1 MPSGLSPDCL
11 AFVARALDEVNNVEH
26 RKTLS
31 SLQARLI
38 QRHASVLDSLAYI
51 SVSQTK
57 QVVAVGAK
65 LVNGDGHVVVLVAE
79 NGSPVPGLL
88 EHLRDILNRLK
99 RINAERPPM
108 HRVEGYLSKAESTFE
123 REIADLEV
131 AILKYSWPQLRHRVK
146 KRHENF
152 IETAHDICGS
162 PAQER
167 TDLDDYEQDLL
178 ARLQASP
185 ALDHDTLRTIAHDIK
200 TLAAVLE
207 LDASDELAKS
217 IRTNLAG
224 SLILY
229 RRFHTSI
236 ETFELW
242 NKYSRSR
249 LEHKNAVVKKQPDVL
264 RWLGK
269 IVATRGHFLR
279 IADIATSWTFPQL
292 LLQNAQVQG
301 VQPPSPRP
309 ISLDTHS
316 MNQILED
323 AGCEVEQGSDSDN
336 AVRQFMEML
345 ETTHHESM
353 TDGKLEL
360 TSPTPHCECQLLANL
375 HNHPSIPYIGLS
387 KLPCSFC
394 DLFFTAY
401 RDATNTEM
409 YTRAT
414 HNQTVAWAHP
424 TLVEDL
430 ACDAD
435 IREAVTLKLLARIR
449 KGWDEYR
456 RSLPDSAD
464 SPSGT
469 HRYTRPVQTRAL
481 GSGDGLVARK
491 RVTVNR
497 SVI

>member
-1 MPSGLSPDCL
+1 MTGSGLSPDCL
-11 AFVARALDEVNNVEH
+11 AFVARALDEANHVEH

-79 NGSPVPGLL
+79 NGVPVPGLL

-99 RINAERPPM
+99 RINAERPPT
-108 HRVEGYLSKAESTFE
+108 HRVEGFLSKAESTFE

-167 TDLDDYEQDLL
+167 TDLDEYEQALL
-178 ARLQASP
+178 ARLQASA
-185 ALDHDTLRTIAHDIK
+185 ALDHDTLRTIATDIK

-224 SLILY
+224 SLIFY
-229 RRFHTSI
+229 RRFHSNI
-236 ETFELW
+236 ELFELW

-249 LEHKNAVVKKQPDVL
+249 LEHKNTVVKKQPDVL

-279 IADIATSWTFPQL
+279 IADIATSWTFPRL

-301 VQPPSPRP
+301 VQAPSPRP
-309 ISLDTHS
+309 ISLDTES
-316 MNQILED
+316 MNQILEA
-323 AGCEVEQGSDSDN
+323 AGCEVELADK
-336 AVRQFMEML
+336 AVRQFMDLL

-353 TDGKLEL
+353 LL
-360 TSPTPHCECQLLANL
+360 TNL
-375 HNHPSIPYIGLS
+375 HNRPSIPYIGLS

-394 DLFFTAY
+394 DLFFAAY

-424 TLVEDL
+424 TLAEDP
-430 ACDAD
+430 ACDTD
-435 IREAVTLKLLARIR
+435 IREAVTVKLLARIR

-456 RSLPDSAD
+456 RSLPESAD
-464 SPSGT
+464 SPSPT
-469 HRYTRPVQTRAL
+469 HRCWRSFVIFAQELILYSDTRPAQTRAL
-481 GSGDGLVARK
+481 GGGDGLVARK
-491 RVTVNR
+491 RVVVNR
-497 SVI
+497 SII